1 MAAVEDYDFSGASAG
16 ASETIPIEAGQ
27 VRKGGLLMIKGHPC
41 KVSEVSHSK
50 TGKHG
55 SAKCNFT
62 AYHIFNNKKYEDMM
76 PASQGTSVPVVSR
89 TEYTLVDINDEDFM
103 TLMAEDG
110 ETREDLKLPAWPET
124 YAAQLR
130 EEFANG
136 KQLLLTVLKACG
148 TEQVM
153 SHKVDTE

>member
-1 MAAVEDYDFSGASAG
+1 MRSDGRGCGAAALWRISLDRE
-16 ASETIPIEAGQ
+16 
-27 VRKGGLLMIKGHPC
+27 
-41 KVSEVSHSK
+41 
-50 TGKHG
+50 
-55 SAKCNFT
+55 
-62 AYHIFNNKKYEDMM
+62 
-76 PASQGTSVPVVSR
+76 
-89 TEYTLVDINDEDFM
+89 DINDEDFM

-110 ETREDLKLPAWPET
+110 ETREDLKLPPWPEV

-130 EEFANG
+130 EEFASG